1 MSVSSTK
8 LSQLVASRIC
18 HDLVSPVGAMANG
31 MELLALSGGTPD
43 DMQLIGDSLKNAL
56 GRLRFLRIAFGLSS
70 GAQPIGSEDINR
82 ALEGLRRDRLHIEW
96 RAEGAIER
104 SDLRSVFLA
113 LLCLEKTLPLGRSLA
128 VERKNQWEIRALGDR
143 LQIKDEL
150 WAMLSNAPET
160 EDDVTPDAVPFLLLA
175 DALRAAGTEADIRI
189 EDTRISVSF

>member
-1 MSVSSTK
+1 
-8 LSQLVASRIC
+8 
-18 HDLVSPVGAMANG
+18 MANG